1 MNDGPVFH
9 NGRTEGLPLIR
20 PERRDTASAGRP
32 FERLGEEVPRSRLAR
47 TPFTLTPSL
56 LPDHWSL
63 PVKFDAQN
71 KVKEV
76 LPGHSWD

>member
-1 MNDGPVFH
+1 MGV
-9 NGRTEGLPLIR
+9 TR
-20 PERRDTASAGRP
+20 P
-32 FERLGEEVPRSRLAR
+32 GEEVPRYRLPR
-47 TPFTLTPSL
+47 TPFTFTPSL
-56 LPDHWSL
+56 LADHWSL